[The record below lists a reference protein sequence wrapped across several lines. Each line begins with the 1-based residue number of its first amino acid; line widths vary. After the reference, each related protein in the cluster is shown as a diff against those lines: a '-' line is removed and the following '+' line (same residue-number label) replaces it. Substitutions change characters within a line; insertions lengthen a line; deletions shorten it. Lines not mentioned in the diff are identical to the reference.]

1 MHRVLLGTALLSNHT
16 VSRGA
21 GALCGDVRWEWDKEL
36 KRSNHWKQGAG
47 TQRSRYR
54 MVLDTLNAASVF
66 GGNAQRLA
74 LALRTNDAPKM
85 DHTVRDD
92 DIRFVQN
99 FRPFLL
105 AQLGKQPAP
114 DRLVPVLVR
123 HIGCAA
129 RQYSYKIGSADNP
142 DQLAVMDH
150 WYALYPVSFHQ
161 IGDLAQGCQLVDCDD
176 VGGVIMSA
184 TRRACDLT

>member
-1 MHRVLLGTALLSNHT
+1 MRSAL
-16 VSRGA
+16 
-21 GALCGDVRWEWDKEL
+21 
-36 KRSNHWKQGAG
+36 
-47 TQRSRYR
+47 RSRSEP
-54 MVLDTLNAASVF
+54 TTP
-66 GGNAQRLA
+66 QRW
-74 LALRTNDAPKM
+74 TTPSE
-85 DHTVRDD
+85 T
-92 DIRFVQN
+92 IRFVQN

-176 VGGVIMSA
+176 VGGHNVGHSP
-184 TRRACDLT
+184 RV